1 MKQTVVAVLVAT
13 LAVGILI
20 GIALESRP
28 IPASVHVAQNSLR
41 NELEITASDYEA
53 ITAALQASWR
63 DKRLPGDTVRTLIDR
78 NNSRA
83 ARLREFT
90 SEIPGTGAQRSRIT
104 NSYLSFVATL
114 QGAGNISS
122 ILFDD
127 IVKFLSARDIVREQG
142 PGIVQRLRNVR
153 LGRVATETSDLVSDT
168 LEYAD
173 EPTQP
178 RRQNIERLLA
188 TIARDAA
195 IDRNMPREIDSL
207 RSAVRTVIDLR
218 SSIESTVDGFSAA
231 ARVGASA
238 RGLSDA
244 VSDAYEG
251 SMARIDRART
261 LLAAYAM
268 LLLGVVAYFGFRLK
282 QSYRQIAT
290 TNDELQSLNESLE
303 LRVRERTKELEN
315 ALTELKESQ
324 VQLVQ
329 AEKMSSLGQLVAGI
343 SHEINTPLLYLAN
356 NVVLIEERLSQLEK
370 FVRRSISA
378 FSMRP
383 SDFPTRDK
391 YQQVFASAV
400 GQLKSE
406 ALENELDAAAEEATD
421 LLSDCAD
428 GLRDLT
434 EMAQSLKD
442 FSRLDRAPVG
452 NFDVNA
458 GLDKTLV
465 IARNIV
471 KNKANV
477 TKHYGDIPDIECSPS
492 QINQVFLNLIT
503 NAAQAIDEFGEIV
516 LQTAR
521 RDEDHVA
528 VSVTDNGC
536 GIPGEIMD
544 KIRDP
549 FFTTKEVGTGTGL
562 GLSIVEEIVRSHGGR
577 LEIESA
583 LGKGSTF
590 TVVLPLRH
598 TSPSESKSTDKT
610 CADPSHEDGDSLAEA
625 V

>member
-28 IPASVHVAQNSLR
+28 IPASVHIAQNSLR
-41 NELEITASDYEA
+41 NELEITASDYQA
-53 ITAALQASWR
+53 ITEALQVSWR
-63 DKRLPGDTVRTLIDR
+63 DKRLPGETVRTLIDR

-83 ARLREFT
+83 ERLREST
-90 SEIPGTGAQRSRIT
+90 AEIPGTASQRNRIT

-114 QGAGNISS
+114 QGAGNVSGVI
-122 ILFDD
+122 FND
-127 IVKFLSARDIVREQG
+127 IVKFSSASATVREQG
-142 PGIVQRLRNVR
+142 PQIVQRLREVR
-153 LGRVATETSDLVSDT
+153 LNRVATETSELVTGT
-168 LEYAD
+168 LAYID
-173 EPTQP
+173 EPSPAGRETL
-178 RRQNIERLLA
+178 ERLLA
-188 TIARDAA
+188 TLARDAS
-195 IDRNMPREIDSL
+195 IDRNTPREMEAL
-207 RSAVRTVIDLR
+207 RAAVRTVIDLR
-218 SSIESTVDGFSAA
+218 LSIESTLDGFSAA
-231 ARVGASA
+231 TRVGDSA
-238 RGLSDA
+238 NRLSEA
-244 VSDAYEG
+244 VDDAYEG
-251 SMARIDRART
+251 TMGRVDRART

-268 LLLGVVAYFGFRLK
+268 VLLGVVAYFGFRLK

-290 TNDELQSLNESLE
+290 TNDELQALNESLE
-303 LRVRERTKELEN
+303 VRVRERTEELER
-315 ALTELKESQ
+315 ALRELKESQ

-356 NVVLIEERLSQLEK
+356 NVVLIEERLSQMEK
-370 FVRRSISA
+370 FVQRSIST
-378 FSMRP
+378 FSMR
-383 SDFPTRDK
+383 SGDFPTRDK
-391 YQQVFASAV
+391 YQQAFAAAI
-400 GQLKSE
+400 GKLKSE
-406 ALENELDAAAEEATD
+406 ALDNELDAAAEEATD
-421 LLSDCAD
+421 LLNDCAD

-465 IARNIV
+465 IARNII
-471 KNKANV
+471 KNKATITKRYGNV
-477 TKHYGDIPDIECSPS
+477 PEIECSPS

-516 LQTAR
+516 LKTEK
-521 RDEDHVA
+521 RDDQHVA
-528 VSVTDNGC
+528 VSVADNGC
-536 GIPGEIMD
+536 GIPTEIMD

-577 LEIESA
+577 LDIESEP
-583 LGKGSTF
+583 GKGSTF
-590 TVVLPLRH
+590 TVVLPRRH
-598 TSPSESKSTDKT
+598 TSLSESESSNS
-610 CADPSHEDGDSLAEA
+610 CATSSREDSESLAEA